1 MYLFNNLIKSIFL
14 PFLFIFPLLGYIA
27 CTSDVSLRRTDN
39 AFDTLGQSIADIPEN
54 VEAAAPMIQGDIKG
68 LWADVSDQMVVYGE
82 GIGISE
88 PPHPLAEAE
97 EAREKL
103 ISGASFREVVAN
115 AMGQITPDDLAN
127 IHSSELARLNGILP
141 FEIDVNK
148 CGESLAEVLNSLD
161 IGQVSAVLQ
170 SSEGYHLI
178 QLIDRNG
185 ANVRIGHLLFQVD
198 PNANDQSQVSDKPTG
213 YDEAVEKLTKVLEG
227 NR

>member
-1 MYLFNNLIKSIFL
+1 MNPFNNLIKSVIL

-27 CTSDVSLRRTDN
+27 CTSDIALQKTDN
-39 AFDTLGQSIADIPEN
+39 TFDALGQSIADIPEN
-54 VEAAAPMIQGDIKG
+54 VEAAAPMIQGDLKG
-68 LWADVSDQMVVYGE
+68 LWSEVSGDMVVYAE

-115 AMGQITPDDLAN
+115 AMSQITPDDLAN
-127 IHSSELARLNGILP
+127 IHSTELARLNGILP
-141 FEIDVNK
+141 FEIDVNE

-170 SSEGYHLI
+170 SPEGYHLI

-185 ANVRIGHLLFQVD
+185 ANVRIGHLIFQVD
-198 PNANDQSQVSDKPTG
+198 PYTDNTQLASDKPAG
-213 YDEAVEKLTKVLEG
+213 YDEAVEKLTKFLQG
-227 NR
+227 N